1 MMTAATSAVLLLAAC
16 GQSADD
22 AASTRLQP
30 PRPIRVGN
38 GLDAGSA
45 EAGLAGSDAAKSSMP
60 AFAGYTFELGPD
72 FPALPTG
79 STGYQYL
86 AKPALEPEVVARLAQ
101 AFGVEGEPVP
111 GGGQTVDGVRWRV
124 GPDDGSAPSLTVS
137 DDAQLNFNYSPAWE
151 QSGTSVGCA
160 EPVSSDGTVG
170 ESACPES
177 VPPVN
182 VPTADEAEKL
192 VTDLLVQLDQNPEDF
207 EFDTYADEYSA
218 SVTAWSALDG
228 VRSPVAWGF
237 GYGENGALQWMNG
250 VLATP
255 VAAGPY
261 PLIGLDEALVR
272 LDEQAYWYGGGVY
285 TDDMATTGGA
295 SVSEG
300 RTTPAEPP
308 IVAPTEPAPP
318 ADETQL
324 PPETQSAPETQLPP
338 ETSAVADDEPVEIA
352 PIDTIPVEPMVATLV
367 DVKADLWWAFDDDG
381 SVWLLPAYSF
391 TTSDDGIF
399 TVPAVTDEFLVIVEP
414 PVGEPLPMP
423 VPVEEPVESPVD
435 PATEPP
441 VSVVEADTSGIEG
454 VGVPEATAVLES
466 RGLSLR
472 VVREDG
478 VDLAVTEDFSSSRV
492 NVAVDVGIV
501 TGVVSIG

>member
-1 MMTAATSAVLLLAAC
+1 MMTVATSAVLLLAAC

-22 AASTRLQP
+22 AASSRLQP
-30 PRPIRVGN
+30 PRPIRVVN
-38 GLDAGSA
+38 GPDAGSA
-45 EAGLAGSDAAKSSMP
+45 EASLAGSDAAKSSMP

-79 STGYQYL
+79 STGYQYPVN
-86 AKPALEPEVVARLAQ
+86 PALEPEVVAQLAQ

-137 DDAQLNFNYSPAWE
+137 DDAQLNFNYSPAWD

-170 ESACPES
+170 ESACPEP

-192 VTDLLVQLDQNPEDF
+192 VTDLLVQLDQDPEDF

-261 PLIGLDEALVR
+261 PLIGIDEALVR
-272 LDEQAYWYGGGVY
+272 LDEQANWYRGGVFL
-285 TDDMATTGGA
+285 DDMATTGGA
-295 SVSEG
+295 SVG
-300 RTTPAEPP
+300 GGQTTPAEAPADAP

-318 ADETQL
+318 APETLL
-324 PPETQSAPETQLPP
+324 PPDTP
-338 ETSAVADDEPVEIA
+338 AVADDKPVEIA
-352 PIDTIPVEPMVATLV
+352 PIDTIPAEPMVATLV

-423 VPVEEPVESPVD
+423 VPVEVPVESPVD

-441 VSVVEADTSGIEG
+441 VSVVEADTSGVEG

-478 VDLAVTEDFSSSRV
+478 VDLAVTADFSPSRV
-492 NVAVDVGIV
+492 NVAVDAGIV

>member
-1 MMTAATSAVLLLAAC
+1 MTRSRLTIMTAATSAVLLLAAC

-22 AASTRLQP
+22 AASSLLQP
-30 PRPIRVGN
+30 PRPIRVVN
-38 GLDAGSA
+38 GPDAGSA
-45 EAGLAGSDAAKSSMP
+45 EARLAGGDAAMSSMP

-79 STGYQYL
+79 STGYQYPSN
-86 AKPALEPEVVARLAQ
+86 PALEPEVLAQLAQ

-111 GGGQTVDGVRWRV
+111 GGGPTVDGVRWRV

-137 DDAQLNFNYSPAWE
+137 DDAQLNFNYSPAWD
-151 QSGTSVGCA
+151 QSGTSGGCA

-170 ESACPES
+170 ESACPEP

-182 VPTADEAEKL
+182 VPTVDEAEQL
-192 VTDLLVQLDQNPEDF
+192 VTDLLGELGQDPSAF

-218 SVTAWSALDG
+218 NVTAWSELDG

-261 PLIGLDEALVR
+261 PLIGIDEALVR
-272 LDEQAYWYGGGVY
+272 LDEQTNQFGGGVY
-285 TDDMATTGGA
+285 MDDMATTGGPLVREDQEA
-295 SVSEG
+295 
-300 RTTPAEPP
+300 PAG
-308 IVAPTEPAPP
+308 APTEAPTATP
-318 ADETQL
+318 TETPTEPSPL
-324 PPETQSAPETQLPP
+324 PPETRPVP
-338 ETSAVADDEPVEIA
+338 DDKPVEIA
-352 PIDTIPVEPMVATLV
+352 PVDTKPVEPMVATLV

-399 TVPAVTDEFLVIVEP
+399 TVPAVTDEFLVIAEP
-414 PVGEPLPMP
+414 SIDEPLPMP
-423 VPVEEPVESPVD
+423 VPVEVPVD
-435 PATEPP
+435 PSTEPP
-441 VSVVEADTSGIEG
+441 VSVVEADTSGVEG
-454 VGVPEATAVLES
+454 LGVPEATAVLES
-466 RGLSLR
+466 RGLTLR
-472 VVREDG
+472 VAREDG

-492 NVAVDVGIV
+492 NVAVDAGIV
-501 TGVVSIG
+501 TGVLSIG

>member
-1 MMTAATSAVLLLAAC
+1 MTAATSAVLLLAAC

-22 AASTRLQP
+22 ATSSLLQP
-30 PRPIRVGN
+30 PRPIRVVSAP
-38 GLDAGSA
+38 DAGSA
-45 EAGLAGSDAAKSSMP
+45 EAKVAGGDAAMSSMP
-60 AFAGYTFELGPD
+60 AFAGYTFELGLD

-79 STGYQYL
+79 STGYQYP
-86 AKPALEPEVVARLAQ
+86 ANPALEPEVVARLAQ

-111 GGGQTVDGVRWRV
+111 GGGPTVDGVRWRV

-137 DDAQLNFNYSPAWE
+137 DDAQLNFNYSPAWD

-170 ESACPES
+170 ESACPEP

-218 SVTAWSALDG
+218 NVTAWSELDG

-237 GYGENGALQWMNG
+237 GYGENGVLQWMNG

-261 PLIGLDEALVR
+261 PLIGIDEALVR
-272 LDEQAYWYGGGVY
+272 LDEQANWYRGGVFL
-285 TDDMATTGGA
+285 DDMATTGGA
-295 SVSEG
+295 LVREG
-300 RTTPAEPP
+300 ETTPAEAPTEAP
-308 IVAPTEPAPP
+308 TATPTEPAP
-318 ADETQL
+318 L
-324 PPETQSAPETQLPP
+324 PPETRPVP
-338 ETSAVADDEPVEIA
+338 DDKPVEIA
-352 PIDTIPVEPMVATLV
+352 PVDTIPVEPMVATLV

-399 TVPAVTDEFLVIVEP
+399 TVPAVTDEFLVIAEP
-414 PVGEPLPMP
+414 SIDEPLPMP
-423 VPVEEPVESPVD
+423 VPVEVPVD
-435 PATEPP
+435 PSTESP
-441 VSVVEADTSGIEG
+441 VSVVEADP
-454 VGVPEATAVLES
+454 VGS
-466 RGLSLR
+466 RVSACPRPPL
-472 VVREDG
+472 
-478 VDLAVTEDFSSSRV
+478 SSSH
-492 NVAVDVGIV
+492 VG
-501 TGVVSIG
+501 

>member
-1 MMTAATSAVLLLAAC
+1 MTRSRLTIMTAATSAVLLLAAC

-22 AASTRLQP
+22 AASSLLQP
-30 PRPIRVGN
+30 PRPIRVVSAP
-38 GLDAGSA
+38 DAGSA
-45 EAGLAGSDAAKSSMP
+45 EAKVAGGDAAMSSMP
-60 AFAGYTFELGPD
+60 TFAGYTFELGPD

-79 STGYQYL
+79 STGYQYP
-86 AKPALEPEVVARLAQ
+86 ANPALEPEVVAQLAQ
-101 AFGVEGEPVP
+101 AFGVDGEPVP
-111 GGGQTVDGVRWRV
+111 GGGPTVDGVRWRI

-137 DDAQLNFNYSPAWE
+137 DDAQLNFNYSPAWD

-170 ESACPES
+170 ESACSEP

-182 VPTADEAEKL
+182 VPTAEEAEKL

-218 SVTAWSALDG
+218 SVTAWSELDG

-261 PLIGLDEALVR
+261 PLIGIDEALVR
-272 LDEQAYWYGGGVY
+272 LDEQANWYRGGVY
-285 TDDMATTGGA
+285 MDDMATT
-295 SVSEG
+295 
-300 RTTPAEPP
+300 EPSP
-308 IVAPTEPAPP
+308 
-318 ADETQL
+318 L
-324 PPETQSAPETQLPP
+324 PPETLPVP
-338 ETSAVADDEPVEIA
+338 DDKPVEIA
-352 PIDTIPVEPMVATLV
+352 PVDTIPVEPMVATLV

-414 PVGEPLPMP
+414 LVGEPLPLP
-423 VPVEEPVESPVD
+423 VPVEEPVD

-441 VSVVEADTSGIEG
+441 VSVVEADTSGVEG
-454 VGVPEATAVLES
+454 LGVPEATDVLGS
-466 RGLSLR
+466 RGLTLR
-472 VVREDG
+472 VVRDDG
-478 VDLAVTEDFSSSRV
+478 VDLAVTADFSSSRV
-492 NVAVDVGIV
+492 NVAVDAGIV

>member
-1 MMTAATSAVLLLAAC
+1 MTRSRLTIMTAATSAVLLLAAC

-22 AASTRLQP
+22 AASSLLQP
-30 PRPIRVGN
+30 PRPVRVVN
-38 GLDAGSA
+38 GPDAGSA
-45 EAGLAGSDAAKSSMP
+45 EARLAGGDAAMSSMP

-72 FPALPTG
+72 FPSLPTG
-79 STGYQYL
+79 STGYQYP
-86 AKPALEPEVVARLAQ
+86 ANPALEPEVVARLAQ

-111 GGGQTVDGVRWRV
+111 GGGPTVDGVRWRV

-137 DDAQLNFNYSPAWE
+137 DDAQLNFNYSPAWD

-170 ESACPES
+170 ESACPEP

-218 SVTAWSALDG
+218 NVTAWSELDG

-237 GYGENGALQWMNG
+237 GYGENGVLQWMNG

-261 PLIGLDEALVR
+261 PLIGIDEALVR
-272 LDEQAYWYGGGVY
+272 LDEQANWYRGGVFL
-285 TDDMATTGGA
+285 DDMATTGGA
-295 SVSEG
+295 LVREG
-300 RTTPAEPP
+300 ETTPTEAPAEAPT
-308 IVAPTEPAPP
+308 ATPTEPAPLPSEMIP
-318 ADETQL
+318 APVD
-324 PPETQSAPETQLPP
+324 P
-338 ETSAVADDEPVEIA
+338 AVSIPVDTIPVE
-352 PIDTIPVEPMVATLV
+352 PIPVEPMVATLV
-367 DVKADLWWAFDDDG
+367 DVKADLWWASDDDG

-414 PVGEPLPMP
+414 PIGEPLPMP
-423 VPVEEPVESPVD
+423 LPMPAPMPV
-435 PATEPP
+435 EPP
-441 VSVVEADTSGIEG
+441 VI
-454 VGVPEATAVLES
+454 
-466 RGLSLR
+466 
-472 VVREDG
+472 
-478 VDLAVTEDFSSSRV
+478 SS
-492 NVAVDVGIV
+492 
-501 TGVVSIG
+501 T